1 MTMMIMNINV
11 IQEQEQNLQ
20 AMKQEIFDYVRFY
33 LGDEITEVELEAV
46 HYESAFK
53 QSVARYRQ
61 RSSNSVEESYSFL
74 QMIPDQ
80 NVYQLP
86 KEVMSVRQIFRRN
99 VGTPASGAEY
109 DPFTAG
115 FVNFYM
121 IQVGQTGG
129 LATYYLYNV
138 FLKETAKMFG
148 GYINFKFNNAT
159 KQITLMRRPI
169 EHLESVILWTYNYK
183 PDIVLLTDTYSQ
195 PWLKEY
201 TLALCMK
208 SLGYGR
214 GKFSSLPG
222 PGGGATLNGDKLISD
237 ATDLMNRL
245 EDEINKNMDG
255 GFPASGIII
264 G

>member
-1 MTMMIMNINV
+1 MAIDQNIIDDQNR
-11 IQEQEQNLQ
+11 NLQ
-20 AMKQEIFDYVRFY
+20 SQKQEIFDYVRYY
-33 LGDEITEVELEAV
+33 LGDEMAQVELEPV
-46 HYESAFK
+46 HYENAFK
-53 QSVARYRQ
+53 QAVVRYRQ

-74 QMIPDQ
+74 ELIPDQ

-86 KEVMSVRQIFRRN
+86 KEIISVRQIFRHN
-99 VGTPASGAEY
+99 VGSQGSGSQY

-115 FVNFYM
+115 FINFYM

-148 GYINFKFNNAT
+148 GYINFSFNNAT

-169 EHLESVILWTYNYK
+169 EHLEAVILWTYNYK
-183 PDIVLLTDTYSQ
+183 PDTVLLTDIYSQ
-195 PWLKEY
+195 PWIKEY

-208 SLGYGR
+208 SLGYAR

-222 PGGGATLNGDKLISD
+222 PSGGTTLNGDKLLQDS
-237 ATDLMNRL
+237 TDLMTRL
-245 EDEINKNMDG
+245 EDEINKNMEG
-255 GFPASGIII
+255 SWTAGGIII